1 MEHIWILYV
10 VACCCTSLTYE
21 IFKSPGW
28 TVVANLIV
36 LFVVVLPYQVKM
48 SKRLVLIFLIYILN
62 ATVDTIIVLSF
73 TKYVVGEPF
82 NQIYE
87 CMTSLVMILFA
98 IVLERTIS
106 KEREM
111 ELPTIY
117 RILLSIVPFI
127 SIVSLCYLAMTVA
140 QQKKFMIIISAW
152 MLLINMVIFY
162 LYYALAQ
169 FYSEKTEKKM
179 FEQMVD
185 AYAYQLDLAQ
195 ESQERV
201 NALRHDMKHHIIEL
215 SSMIKAEEN
224 PEAIKYLKNM
234 NRFML
239 NPKEYVAT
247 GNKEIDSVLNYLLH
261 DVGEVLDHVT
271 IDILI
276 PEKSCWKDFTVCVIL
291 GNLVDN
297 AIREA
302 KKSEEKYLEIH
313 IRVRK
318 GVLLIDIENSYFGEI
333 KEQNHRFKTTQDNV
347 AIHGIGLEN
356 VKRIVRENGGE
367 IKIFYENNRF
377 RIKVLLYEAS
387 LN

>member
-1 MEHIWILYV
+1 M
-10 VACCCTSLTYE
+10 
-21 IFKSPGW
+21 
-28 TVVANLIV
+28 
-36 LFVVVLPYQVKM
+36 
-48 SKRLVLIFLIYILN
+48 
-62 ATVDTIIVLSF
+62 
-73 TKYVVGEPF
+73 VGEPF